1 KLGGHAPFIVFEEAD
16 LEDAAED
23 LLATKFRCSGQMCT
37 STNRVFVQDSV
48 AQEFTDVFTEKVL
61 RLHAGNGLEGKILL
75 RHVIDQNAVKKIKDQ
90 IKDAVSKGAVA
101 VTGNLKLH
109 GLEKENGYFV
119 EPTILNEVTKDMD
132 IFTEETFG
140 PVAPIIKFSSETELL
155 EMVNHDEYG
164 LASYLYTDNMSRMI
178 RISEKLEYG
187 MVGVNDPLPFVVQS
201 PFGGF
206 KESGMGKEGGHQGIE
221 GYLEEK
227 LISVKYKENN

>member
-1 KLGGHAPFIVFEEAD
+1 
-16 LEDAAED
+16 
-23 LLATKFRCSGQMCT
+23 
-37 STNRVFVQDSV
+37 
-48 AQEFTDVFTEKVL
+48 
-61 RLHAGNGLEGKILL
+61 
-75 RHVIDQNAVKKIKDQ
+75 KDQ

-140 PVAPIIKFSSETELL
+140 PVATIIKFSSETELL

-187 MVGVNDPLPFVVQS
+187 MVGVNDPLPFVFQS